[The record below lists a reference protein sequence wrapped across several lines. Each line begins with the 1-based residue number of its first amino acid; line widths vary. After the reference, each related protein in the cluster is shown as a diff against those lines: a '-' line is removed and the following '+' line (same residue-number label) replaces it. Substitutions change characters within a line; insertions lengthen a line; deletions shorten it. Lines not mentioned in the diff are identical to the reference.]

1 MKAVVQLIHLPS
13 SHVHAKFTGAVL
25 LKVFFI
31 LKEIQFS
38 IDFHNRY
45 KETGSKLFVRLVML
59 KR

>member
-1 MKAVVQLIHLPS
+1 
-13 SHVHAKFTGAVL
+13 L